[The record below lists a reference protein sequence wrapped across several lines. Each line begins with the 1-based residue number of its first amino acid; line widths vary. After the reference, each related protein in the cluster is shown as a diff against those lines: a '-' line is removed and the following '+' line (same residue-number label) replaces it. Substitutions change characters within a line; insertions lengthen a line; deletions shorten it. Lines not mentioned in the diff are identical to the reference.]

1 MCSSFKDHLEVTKFR
16 IAKMAQRLQN
26 QKGGN
31 DTSTVLLIKSLTAVP
46 NEEDLDKY
54 NFLPHPKEKPD
65 KVQLDPNMD
74 LKLILFDVK
83 FLRASQVT
91 FY

>member
-1 MCSSFKDHLEVTKFR
+1 
-16 IAKMAQRLQN
+16 MAQRLQN

-54 NFLPHPKEKPD
+54 NFLPQPKEKPD